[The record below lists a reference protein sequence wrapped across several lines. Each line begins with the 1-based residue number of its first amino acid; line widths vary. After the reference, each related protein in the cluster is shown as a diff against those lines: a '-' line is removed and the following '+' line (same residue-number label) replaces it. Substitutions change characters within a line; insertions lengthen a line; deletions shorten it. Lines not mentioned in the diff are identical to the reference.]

1 MHGASQDGG
10 LGRAR
15 PAPCR
20 GRRVPCRQSRQ
31 SWAAVHAGE
40 QGCNGRRRATR
51 ADRGAV
57 GAARRGSAHPA
68 RPRPRAAPPTARAH
82 RPGSRARRP
91 LGRRP
96 SAGTSTFR
104 SSSSCCR
111 RSSTK
116 VLPLSCD
123 VEART
128 RYGPVAVTSL
138 PRPALYGSAI
148 ARFAF
153 GDLYRGVQVENELR
167 ALERHARPVAA
178 AAGRTHLAADMLH
191 EDFITEGVQSAWPCA
206 TTRVLP
212 AQSALFRRFHR
223 CAERHGF
230 LIEIAC

>member
-1 MHGASQDGG
+1 MRLLRSRIETMDTIAGG
-10 LGRAR
+10 SSCDA
-15 PAPCR
+15 
-20 GRRVPCRQSRQ
+20 
-31 SWAAVHAGE
+31 
-40 QGCNGRRRATR
+40 
-51 ADRGAV
+51 
-57 GAARRGSAHPA
+57 
-68 RPRPRAAPPTARAH
+68 
-82 RPGSRARRP
+82 
-91 LGRRP
+91 
-96 SAGTSTFR
+96 FR

-148 ARFAF
+148 ARGFAF
-153 GDLYRGVQVENELR
+153 GDLYRSVQVENELR
-167 ALERHARPVAA
+167 ALERRARPVAA